1 MLLFQNYDYLCSLD
15 YLLVKGKTSKVVM
28 NLDCKEVSSGGV
40 VNGYVA
46 PDVVLVHFT
55 QRGVLCQSMGALMRI
70 LKMVELLKF
79 NKGRKI

>member
-1 MLLFQNYDYLCSLD
+1 
-15 YLLVKGKTSKVVM
+15 M

-55 QRGVLCQSMGALMRI
+55 QRGVLCQSMGGTNEDFEDGGI
-70 LKMVELLKF
+70 IE
-79 NKGRKI
+79 I